1 MSGQWIEVCGIP
13 YFLPDSSP
21 DLDELY
27 QADEIQEESEFNST
41 SEYDEF

>member
-13 YFLPDSSP
+13 YFLPDNSS
-21 DLDELY
+21 DLDELD
-27 QADEIQEESEFNST
+27 QTDEEQETESNCN